1 MITANTHAMPRWME
15 VEYSGVC
22 KNPYLLE
29 PIFVPKVSTCFLC
42 GDNEEREAIKM
53 IFLVFKSTSAS
64 QDDDWED
71 DPMVGEMY
79 VNALVDDDEEVTP
92 AKTICLGVDAH
103 TFCTKVA
110 EDDST
115 ITFAFSWRYG
125 TVKVDKAKVT
135 SEGFV
140 CKKEDFGEEGL
151 RVVLTPDDGAPFC
164 MHLTIPYIGFSLHD
178 AAGKRCTGEVVIPHD
193 KLDDYSYSF
202 VGNDSND
209 RFSIDLDGERL
220 KYLCVLRD
228 NGTLAVRDVRN
239 RLAIVKEIKGEG
251 PLADL
256 LMGAHKMLVKN
267 KNNRWRI
274 SLEGTSLEGAERL
287 TCSPQVLVEY
297 AANQYA
303 DMYEGDEAT
312 LATQLLALEQ
322 KYAFQWL
329 WLREEDWNTYPLKGF
344 DLFMRQLV
352 AFSYINQKTI
362 QGDAL
367 QTRNNMRKITR
378 CAKWVKG
385 HQDGTLNIWDMEEDS
400 RREILHLFSS
410 YHQAFV
416 TVLESL

>member
-1 MITANTHAMPRWME
+1 MITANTHMKPRWME
-15 VEYSGVC
+15 VEYMGIC

-29 PIFVPKVSTCFLC
+29 PVFVPKVSTCFLC
-42 GDNEEREAIKM
+42 NDKKERDEVKL
-53 IFLVFKSTSAS
+53 IFLVFKSAAALK
-64 QDDDWED
+64 DDEWED
-71 DPMVGEMY
+71 DPMVGEVY
-79 VNALVDDDEEVTP
+79 VNALADDEEEVMP
-92 AKTICLGVDAH
+92 AKAIYLGTDALS
-103 TFCTKVA
+103 FCTKVA
-110 EDDST
+110 EDDTT
-115 ITFAFSWRYG
+115 ITFAFSWRHG
-125 TVKVDKAKVT
+125 TVSVEKAQAT
-135 SEGFV
+135 PEGFV
-140 CKKEDFGEEGL
+140 CRKEDFGEDGL
-151 RVVLTPDDGAPFC
+151 RIILSPDEGDSFC
-164 MHLTIPYIGFSLHD
+164 MHLMIPYIGFSLND
-178 AAGKRCTGEVVIPHD
+178 VNGKRCIGEVVIPHD

-202 VGNDSND
+202 VGNDTND

-220 KYLCVLRD
+220 KYLCILRE

-251 PLADL
+251 SLADL

-303 DMYEGDEAT
+303 DMDEGNEAT

-322 KYAFQWL
+322 KYSFQWF
-329 WLREEDWNTYPLKGF
+329 WLREEEWNNYQLKGF
-344 DLFMRQLV
+344 DIFMRQLV
-352 AFSYINQKTI
+352 AFSYINQKPI

-385 HQDGTLNIWDMEEDS
+385 HQDGTLNIWSLDEES
-400 RREILHLFSS
+400 RQDILHLFSS